1 MLETSIEE
9 NSLSSMEING
19 CSVPVL
25 PPKLHFVYV
34 IAHLARHL
42 FGCGIGLRQLLDVI
56 VFMKKGSVKEDFVYV
71 TDSLSALKLDRI
83 GDAIA
88 TIAVRNFSMNESV
101 IPYSWRYDSQYA
113 DYLLKLLLRSGN
125 FGRSFPWGSKR
136 MKGQSFQRTYFLISN
151 AAYLVRLFPSE
162 FFAAIKSKV
171 IHLFIRK
178 RSK

>member
-1 MLETSIEE
+1 
-9 NSLSSMEING
+9 
-19 CSVPVL
+19 
-25 PPKLHFVYV
+25 
-34 IAHLARHL
+34 
-42 FGCGIGLRQLLDVI
+42 
-56 VFMKKGSVKEDFVYV
+56 MKKGSVKEDFVYV

-101 IPYSWRYDSQYA
+101 IPYSWRYNSQYA